1 MNLLIWNCRGALN
14 PNFNN
19 IVSEMVRSHS
29 PAIMIITKT
38 KASVKRAK
46 GITNKLPFDE
56 AIFANTIGL
65 STGLWLL

>member
-1 MNLLIWNCRGALN
+1 MNLLTWNCQGALN

-38 KASVKRAK
+38 KARVERAK